1 MKKEGHK
8 RGRKP
13 ISNEAERKVQLP
25 IYLKKGTIDKLGGW
39 VEAKEVLIKY
49 AESL

>member
-1 MKKEGHK
+1 MEKTKEK

-25 IYLKKGTIDKLGGW
+25 IYLKKGTIQKLGGW
-39 VEAKEVLIKY
+39 SEAKVKLINW
-49 AESL
+49 AESI